1 MIYYSYVN
9 QQIQPTSIVDSMSR
23 RFSTA
28 IFGGAG
34 RNNSEAHHG
43 VNGDHC
49 HQNHGTIRIPV
60 VKYGLDNFIY
70 IFR

>member
-1 MIYYSYVN
+1 
-9 QQIQPTSIVDSMSR
+9 MSR